1 MNENLKYYYDYTISP
16 LGQLFYQSVW
26 EQLPSIENKKVL
38 DFGSGFGFTSAYISM
53 NNEVTSIEKDE
64 EIIKYAKEGRYKQ
77 LNGDYNTLK
86 SFEDKTF
93 DVIICHLVFEFID
106 DYSKILKEFSR
117 ILKEDGFISIVRHN
131 KPGRIIQALTLEEAY
146 DEVSDL
152 LDGKD
157 SYSPTFGDI
166 KYLKDEDILSNI
178 KDFYVESSYG
188 VRVFASLQTNEMRE
202 KDNWIESMMRVERK
216 VYSLDE
222 YKNISYFNHLI
233 LRSK

>member
-16 LGQLFYQSVW
+16 LGKLFYQSVW
-26 EQLPSIENKKVL
+26 EQLPHIQNKKVL
-38 DFGSGFGFTSAYISM
+38 DFGSGFGFTSEYISK
-53 NNEVTSIEKDE
+53 NNEVVSIEKDQ
-64 EIIKYAKEGRYKQ
+64 EIIEYAQKGQYKQ
-77 LNGDYNTLK
+77 LKGDYDILK
-86 SFEDKTF
+86 SLEPNSF

-106 DYSKILKEFSR
+106 DYSNILKEFSR
-117 ILKEDGFISIVRHN
+117 ILKKDGFISIVRHN
-131 KPGRIIQALTLEEAY
+131 KQGRIIQALTLEEAY

-178 KDFYVESSYG
+178 KDFYVDSSYG